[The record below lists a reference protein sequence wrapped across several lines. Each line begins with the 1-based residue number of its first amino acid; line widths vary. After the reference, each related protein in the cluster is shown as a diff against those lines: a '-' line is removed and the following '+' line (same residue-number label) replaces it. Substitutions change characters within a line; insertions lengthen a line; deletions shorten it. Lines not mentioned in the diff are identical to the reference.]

1 MLEVAILSPQSRKF
15 KRKGKKGHFFLLL
28 QQVFIISMGPCGLLD
43 FPRGWPKSREHTQLA
58 ERDFPIF
65 KIHFH
70 LYLYRKGNSV
80 ILYRWTIVVIM
91 CHCFGHVYI
100 VVIWLEEYI
109 THSRNETLDCLID
122 TSNDSGGKRN
132 ISIWVHHH
140 QVLLHSVWKSLKKV
154 YFELFR
160 MTQNLTFYDWFV
172 ALNFVSQFLMICWI
186 KLLKTSDTF

>member
-1 MLEVAILSPQSRKF
+1 
-15 KRKGKKGHFFLLL
+15 
-28 QQVFIISMGPCGLLD
+28 
-43 FPRGWPKSREHTQLA
+43 
-58 ERDFPIF
+58 
-65 KIHFH
+65 
-70 LYLYRKGNSV
+70 
-80 ILYRWTIVVIM
+80 M

-132 ISIWVHHH
+132 ISIWVDHH

-172 ALNFVSQFLMICWI
+172 ALNFVSQFLMIYWI